1 VTTILN
7 LKLFETQR
15 HEDTKKYFVP
25 WCLCGELKTLKMK
38 IQFDSQQ
45 PYQLDAINAVVDV
58 FDGQPLAQGQFNLAL
73 GFNGNMTEMGF
84 GNQLELSPEEILANL
99 QTIQERNE
107 IELVEPGEDHPL
119 QYGMNFSVE
128 METGTGKTYI
138 YLRTIHELNAR
149 YGFTKFIIV
158 VPGVPIRE
166 GVLNTLKI
174 TKEHWQNLYGNQP
187 IDSWVYNSKRVSN
200 LRQFANSNQVQILV
214 INIDAFNKKDISII
228 HKELDGLSGHR
239 PIEFIQATNPIV
251 IIDEP
256 QNMES
261 DKSKEAIASL
271 NPLCTL
277 RYSAT
282 HKNLYN
288 LVYRLDPV
296 KAYDMKLVKQITV
309 TSALEEN
316 SFNQPY
322 IYLESIKATKT
333 KITAKLTIDVQKQNS
348 PSRTSLSVSKN
359 GVDLYELSGGR
370 ELYKGYIVNDINA
383 GFGYISFTNGVSLNI
398 GETIGNYGDDLMK
411 AQIRETIKEHLDKE
425 LAVKKQLPDRPLKVI
440 SLFFIDRVANYAAAD
455 GKLRQWFIEIY
466 QEFSQLPRY
475 QSLNLPPV
483 DDIHNGYFAQD
494 KQGNAKDTNGAT
506 EADDTAYQLI
516 MKDKE
521 RLLSPTEPLRFIF
534 SHSALREGWDNPN
547 VFQICMLREVQSK
560 VERRQTI
567 GRGLRLPVD
576 ATGLRVF
583 DPTINR
589 LTVIANESYADFAR
603 ALQTEIE
610 EDCGVKFEGRI
621 KNNRDRKKANLIP
634 KWREN
639 TDFLELWER
648 IKHKTRYSV
657 DYDTPKL
664 IDDAAEAI
672 KKMPAI
678 TSSQIRLE
686 KVDLSYTNK
695 GLTYQ
700 LLSVTS
706 STTQFLVS
714 PIPDLIS
721 YLQRETEL
729 TRETL
734 SNILSKSGR
743 LSDIFVNPQQFLDL
757 ATRAIRFTMQ
767 QLMVSG
773 IKYEQIAGEK
783 YEMRLFED
791 HEIESFLDNMLS
803 VNNLIYDAIESKSET
818 EKQFAKILDGRED
831 IKLFIKLP
839 PWFKVQTPIGTYNPD
854 WAIVK
859 QISEDKQKLYLIRE
873 TKATKD
879 QIRLRVGAGAKIYCG
894 QQHFDGLNLN
904 FAVVTNTAEV

>member
-1 VTTILN
+1 
-7 LKLFETQR
+7 
-15 HEDTKKYFVP
+15 
-25 WCLCGELKTLKMK
+25 MK

-45 PYQLDAINAVVDV
+45 QYQLDAVNAVVDV
-58 FDGQPLAQGQFNLAL
+58 FDGQPLAGGQFETSL
-73 GFNGNMTEMGF
+73 GIGFGGVMTEMGF
-84 GNQLELSPEEILANL
+84 GNQLELSSVEILTNV
-99 QTIQERNE
+99 QTVQERHE
-107 IELVEPGEDHPL
+107 IELVEPGADTPL
-119 QYGMNFSVE
+119 QYGMHFSVE
-128 METGTGKTYI
+128 METGTGKTYV

-158 VPGVPIRE
+158 VPSVPIRE
-166 GVLNTLKI
+166 GVLKNLEI
-174 TKEHWQNLYGNQP
+174 TKEHFQNLYGNQP
-187 IDSWVYNSKRVSN
+187 SDYWVYNSKRVSN
-200 LRQFANSNQVQILV
+200 LRQFANSNQLQILV
-214 INIDAFNKKDISII
+214 INIDAFNKKDISVI

-251 IIDEP
+251 ILDEP

-261 DKSKEAIASL
+261 DKAKEAIASL

-288 LVYRLDPV
+288 LLYRLDPV
-296 KAYDMKLVKQITV
+296 KAYDMRLVKQITV

-322 IYLESIKATKT
+322 VYLESIKATKT
-333 KITAKLTIDVQKQNS
+333 KITAKLTIDIQQQNS
-348 PSRTSLSVSKN
+348 PTRKSVSISKN
-359 GVDLYELSGGR
+359 GVDLYDLSGGR
-370 ELYKGYIVNDINA
+370 ELYRGYIVDCIDA

-425 LAVKKQLPDRPLKVI
+425 LAVKRQLPDRPLKVL
-440 SLFFIDRVANYAAAD
+440 SLFFIDRVVNYAATD

-466 QEFSQLPRY
+466 QELSQLPRY
-475 QSLNLPPV
+475 QNLALPAV
-483 DDIHNGYFAQD
+483 EDIHNGYFAQD
-494 KQGNAKDTNGAT
+494 RQGNAKDTSGT
-506 EADDTAYQLI
+506 TTADDAAYELI

-576 ATGLRVF
+576 ATGVRVF

-621 KNNRDRKKANLIP
+621 KNNRDRQTANLIP

-657 DYDTPKL
+657 EYDTQRL
-664 IDDAAEAI
+664 IDDAARQI
-672 KKMPAI
+672 NQMTAI
-678 TSSQIRLE
+678 TAPQIRLE
-686 KVDLSYTNK
+686 KVALSYANIGVTP
-695 GLTYQ
+695 Q

-706 STTQFLVS
+706 SRTESTIS
-714 PIPDLIS
+714 IIPDLIS

-734 SNILSKSGR
+734 ASILIKSDR
-743 LSDIFVNPQQFLDL
+743 LSDIFINPQQFLDL

-767 QLMVSG
+767 QLMVNG
-773 IKYEQIAGEK
+773 IKYERIAGEE

-791 HEIESFLDNMLS
+791 REISGFIDNMLS
-803 VNNLIYDAIESKSET
+803 VNHSIYDAIEYQSDT
-818 EKQFAKILDGRED
+818 ERQFAEILDGRED

-839 PWFKVQTPIGTYNPD
+839 PWFKVPTPLGTYNPD

-859 QISEDKQKLYLIRE
+859 QVSRDEQKLYLIRE
-873 TKATKD
+873 TKGTRD
-879 QIRLRVGAGAKIYCG
+879 QLRLRVGEGAKIYCG
-894 QQHFDGLNLN
+894 QQHFDVLDVD
-904 FAVVTNTAEV
+904 FDVITSASEV

>member
-1 VTTILN
+1 
-7 LKLFETQR
+7 
-15 HEDTKKYFVP
+15 
-25 WCLCGELKTLKMK
+25 MK
-38 IQFDSQQ
+38 IQFDGQQ
-45 PYQLDAINAVVDV
+45 QYQLDAVSAVVDV
-58 FDGQPLAQGQFNLAL
+58 FDGQPLAGGQFEISL
-73 GFNGNMTEMGF
+73 GIGFGGAMTEMGF
-84 GNQLELSPEEILANL
+84 GNQPELSSEEILANIH
-99 QTIQERNE
+99 TIQERHE
-107 IELVEPGEDHPL
+107 IEPVEPGEDNLL
-119 QYGMNFSVE
+119 QHGMNFSIE
-128 METGTGKTYI
+128 METGTGKTYV

-149 YGFTKFIIV
+149 YGFAKFIIV
-158 VPGVPIRE
+158 VPSVPIRE
-166 GVLNTLKI
+166 GALKNLEI
-174 TKEHWQNLYGNQP
+174 TKEHFQNLYGNQP
-187 IDSWVYNSKRVSN
+187 FDYWVYSSKRVSS
-200 LRQFANSNQVQILV
+200 LHQFANSNQLQILV
-214 INIDAFNKKDISII
+214 INIDAFNKKDISVI

-251 IIDEP
+251 ILDEP

-261 DKSKEAIASL
+261 DKAKEAIASL

-288 LVYRLDPV
+288 LLYRLDPV

-322 IYLESIKATKT
+322 VHLESIKATKT
-333 KITAKLTIDVQKQNS
+333 KITAKLTIDVQRQNS
-348 PSRTSLSVSKN
+348 PTRTSVAISKN

-370 ELYKGYIVNDINA
+370 ELYKGYVVDCIDA
-383 GFGYISFTNGVSLNI
+383 GFGYISFTNGVNLNT
-398 GETIGNYGDDLMK
+398 GETIGNYGNDLMK

-425 LAVKKQLPDRPLKVI
+425 LAVKRQLPDRPIKVL
-440 SLFFIDRVANYAAAD
+440 SLFFIDRVANYAATD
-455 GKLRQWFIEIY
+455 GKLRQWFVAIY
-466 QEFSQLPRY
+466 QELSQLPRY
-475 QSLNLPPV
+475 RNLSLPAV
-483 DDIHNGYFAQD
+483 EEIHNGYFAQD
-494 KQGNAKDTNGAT
+494 RQGNAKDTSGAT
-506 EADDTAYQLI
+506 VADDSAYELI

-576 ATGLRVF
+576 ATGIRVF

-589 LTVIANESYADFAR
+589 LTVVANESYADFAR

-621 KNNRDRKKANLIP
+621 KNNRDRLKANLIS

-639 TDFLELWER
+639 TDFLELWQC

-657 DYDTPKL
+657 EYNTQRL
-664 IDDAAEAI
+664 IDDAARQI
-672 KKMPAI
+672 NQMPAI
-678 TSSQIRLE
+678 TAPQIRLE
-686 KVDLSYTNK
+686 KVALSYANT
-695 GLTYQ
+695 GVTSQ

-706 STTQFLVS
+706 SRTES
-714 PIPDLIS
+714 KMANIPDLIS

-734 SNILSKSGR
+734 SSVLLNSSR

-767 QLMVSG
+767 QLMVNG
-773 IKYEQIAGEK
+773 IKYERIAGEE

-791 HEIESFLDNMLS
+791 REIAGFIDNMLS
-803 VNNLIYDAIESKSET
+803 VNHSIYDAIEYQAET
-818 EKQFAKILDGRED
+818 ERQFAEILDGRED

-839 PWFKVQTPIGTYNPD
+839 PWFKVQTPLGTYNPD

-859 QISEDKQKLYLIRE
+859 QVSEDEQKLYLIRE
-873 TKATKD
+873 TKGTKD
-879 QIRLRVGAGAKIYCG
+879 QLRLRVGEGAKMHCG
-894 QQHFDGLNLN
+894 QQHFDVLNVD
-904 FAVVTNTAEV
+904 FDVVTSASEI

>member
-1 VTTILN
+1 
-7 LKLFETQR
+7 
-15 HEDTKKYFVP
+15 
-25 WCLCGELKTLKMK
+25 MK

-45 PYQLDAINAVVDV
+45 QYQLDAVNAVVDV
-58 FDGQPLAQGQFNLAL
+58 FDGQPLAGGQFEISL
-73 GFNGNMTEMGF
+73 GIGFGGAMTERGF
-84 GNQLELSPEEILANL
+84 GNQLELSPEEMLANI

-107 IELVEPGEDHPL
+107 IEIGEPAEDTPL
-119 QYGMNFSVE
+119 QHGMNFSID
-128 METGTGKTYI
+128 METGTGKTYV
-138 YLRTIHELNAR
+138 YLRTIHELNAH

-158 VPGVPIRE
+158 VPSVPIRE
-166 GVLNTLKI
+166 GVLKNLEI
-174 TKEHWQNLYGNQP
+174 TKEHFQSLYGNQP
-187 IDSWVYNSKRVSN
+187 FDYWVYSSKRVSN
-200 LRQFANSNQVQILV
+200 LRQFANSNQLQILV
-214 INIDAFNKKDISII
+214 INIDAFNKKDISVI

-251 IIDEP
+251 ILDEP

-261 DKSKEAIASL
+261 DKAKEAISSL

-288 LVYRLDPV
+288 LLYRLDPV

-322 IYLESIKATKT
+322 VHLESIKATKT
-333 KITAKLTIDVQKQNS
+333 KITAKLTLNVQKQNS
-348 PSRTSLSVSKN
+348 PTRTSVSISKN
-359 GVDLYELSGGR
+359 GVDLYDLSGGR
-370 ELYKGYIVNDINA
+370 ELYRGYVVDCIDA

-425 LAVKKQLPDRPLKVI
+425 LAVKRQLPDRPLKVL
-440 SLFFIDRVANYAAAD
+440 SLFFIDRVANYAATD
-455 GKLRQWFIEIY
+455 GKLRQWFIELY
-466 QEFSQLPRY
+466 QEISQLPRY
-475 QSLNLPPV
+475 QSLNLPAV
-483 DDIHNGYFAQD
+483 DNIHNGYFAQD
-494 KQGNAKDTNGAT
+494 KQGNAKDTSGAT
-506 EADDTAYQLI
+506 AADDSAYELI

-576 ATGLRVF
+576 ASGIRVF

-589 LTVIANESYADFAR
+589 LTVVANESYADFAR

-621 KNNRDRKKANLIP
+621 KNNRDRQKANLIP
-634 KWREN
+634 KWKEN

-648 IKHKTRYSV
+648 IKYKTRYSV
-657 DYDTPKL
+657 EYDTQRL
-664 IDDAAEAI
+664 IDDAARQI
-672 KKMPAI
+672 NQMPAI
-678 TSSQIRLE
+678 TAPQIRLE
-686 KVDLSYTNK
+686 KVALSYAKT
-695 GLTYQ
+695 GVTSQ
-700 LLSVTS
+700 LLSTTS
-706 STTQFLVS
+706 SRTESTIS
-714 PIPDLIS
+714 NIPDLIS

-734 SNILSKSGR
+734 SSILLKSNR

-767 QLMVSG
+767 QLMVNG
-773 IKYEQIAGEK
+773 IKYERMAGEE

-791 HEIESFLDNMLS
+791 REIAGFIDNMLS
-803 VNNLIYDAIESKSET
+803 VDRSIYDAIEYQSET
-818 EKQFAKILDGRED
+818 ERQFAEILDGRED

-839 PWFKVQTPIGTYNPD
+839 PWFKVQTPLGTYNPD

-859 QISEDKQKLYLIRE
+859 QVYEDEQKLYLIRE
-873 TKATKD
+873 TKGTRD
-879 QIRLRVGAGAKIYCG
+879 QLRLRVGEGAKIYCG
-894 QQHFDGLNLN
+894 KQHFDVLNVN
-904 FAVVTNTAEV
+904 FNVVTDASEV

>member
-1 VTTILN
+1 
-7 LKLFETQR
+7 
-15 HEDTKKYFVP
+15 
-25 WCLCGELKTLKMK
+25 MK

-45 PYQLDAINAVVDV
+45 QYQLDAVNAVVDV
-58 FDGQPLAQGQFNLAL
+58 FDGQPLAGGQFETSL
-73 GFNGNMTEMGF
+73 GIGFSGAMTEMGF
-84 GNQLELSPEEILANL
+84 GNQLELSLGEILANV
-99 QTIQERNE
+99 QTVQKRHGIA
-107 IELVEPGEDHPL
+107 LVQPGVDIPL
-119 QYGMNFSVE
+119 QQGMNFSIE
-128 METGTGKTYI
+128 METGTGKTYV

-158 VPGVPIRE
+158 VPSVPIRE
-166 GVLNTLKI
+166 GVLKNLEI
-174 TKEHWQNLYGNQP
+174 TKEHFQNLYGNQP
-187 IDSWVYNSKRVSN
+187 FDYWVYNSKRVSN
-200 LRQFANSNQVQILV
+200 LRQFANSNQLQILV
-214 INIDAFNKKDISII
+214 INIDAFNKKDISVI

-251 IIDEP
+251 ILDEP

-261 DKSKEAIASL
+261 DKAKEAIASL

-288 LVYRLDPV
+288 LLYRLDPV

-322 IYLESIKATKT
+322 VYLESIKATKT
-333 KITAKLTIDVQKQNS
+333 KITAKLAIDIQKQNS
-348 PSRTSLSVSKN
+348 PTRKTVSISKN

-370 ELYKGYIVNDINA
+370 ELYRRYVVDCIDA

-425 LAVKKQLPDRPLKVI
+425 LAVKRQLPDRPLKVL
-440 SLFFIDRVANYAAAD
+440 SLFFIDRVANYAATD

-466 QEFSQLPRY
+466 QELSQLPRY
-475 QSLNLPPV
+475 QNLALPAV
-483 DDIHNGYFAQD
+483 EEIHNGYFAED
-494 KQGNAKDTNGAT
+494 RQGNAKDTSGST
-506 EADDTAYQLI
+506 VADDTAYELI

-576 ATGLRVF
+576 TTGIRVF

-621 KNNRDRKKANLIP
+621 KNNRDRQTANLIP

-639 TDFLELWER
+639 TDFLKLWER

-657 DYDTPKL
+657 EYDTQTL
-664 IDDAAEAI
+664 IGDAARQI
-672 KKMPAI
+672 NQMPAI
-678 TSSQIRLE
+678 TAPQIRLE
-686 KVDLSYTNK
+686 KVALGYEKTGITS
-695 GLTYQ
+695 Q

-706 STTQFLVS
+706 SRTESTIS
-714 PIPDLIS
+714 TIPDLIS

-734 SNILSKSGR
+734 SSILLKSDR
-743 LSDIFVNPQQFLDL
+743 LSDIFINPQQFLDL

-767 QLMVSG
+767 QLMVNG
-773 IKYEQIAGEK
+773 IKYERIAGEE

-791 HEIESFLDNMLS
+791 KEISGFIDNMLS
-803 VNNLIYDAIESKSET
+803 VNHSIYDAIECQSDIER
-818 EKQFAKILDGRED
+818 QFAEILDGRED

-839 PWFKVQTPIGTYNPD
+839 PWFKVQTPLGTYNPD

-859 QISEDKQKLYLIRE
+859 QVSEDEQKLYLIRE
-873 TKATKD
+873 TKGTKE
-879 QIRLRVGAGAKIYCG
+879 QLELRVGEGAKIYCG
-894 QQHFDGLNLN
+894 QQHFDVLDVD
-904 FAVVTNTAEV
+904 FDVVTNASEI

>member
-1 VTTILN
+1 
-7 LKLFETQR
+7 
-15 HEDTKKYFVP
+15 
-25 WCLCGELKTLKMK
+25 MK
-38 IQFDSQQ
+38 IQFDGQQ
-45 PYQLDAINAVVDV
+45 QYQLDAVNAVVDV
-58 FDGQPLAQGQFNLAL
+58 FDGQPLAGGQFETSL
-73 GFNGNMTEMGF
+73 GIGFSGSMTEMGF
-84 GNQLELSPEEILANL
+84 GNQLELSPEEVLANI
-99 QTIQERNE
+99 QIMQERH
-107 IELVEPGEDHPL
+107 ELEPVEFGEDNPL
-119 QYGMNFSVE
+119 QYGMNFSIE
-128 METGTGKTYI
+128 METGTGKTYV
-138 YLRTIHELNAR
+138 YLRTIRELNAR

-158 VPGVPIRE
+158 VPSVPIRE
-166 GVLNTLKI
+166 GALKNLEI
-174 TKEHWQNLYGNQP
+174 TKEHFQNLYGNQP
-187 IDSWVYNSKRVSN
+187 FDYWVYNSKRVSN
-200 LRQFANSNQVQILV
+200 LRQFANSNQLQILV
-214 INIDAFNKKDISII
+214 INIDAFNKKDISVI

-251 IIDEP
+251 ILDEP

-261 DKSKEAIASL
+261 EKAKEAIASL

-288 LVYRLDPV
+288 LLYRLDPV

-322 IYLESIKATKT
+322 IHLESIKATKT
-333 KITAKLTIDVQKQNS
+333 KITAKLTIDIQRQNS
-348 PSRTSLSVSKN
+348 PTRTSVSISKN
-359 GVDLYELSGGR
+359 RVDLYELSSGR
-370 ELYKGYIVNDINA
+370 ELYRGYVVDCIHA

-425 LAVKKQLPDRPLKVI
+425 LAVKRQLPDRPLKVL
-440 SLFFIDRVANYAAAD
+440 SLFFIDRVANYTATD
-455 GKLRQWFIEIY
+455 GKLRQWFVELY
-466 QEFSQLPRY
+466 QELSQLPRY
-475 QSLNLPPV
+475 VILNLPAV

-494 KQGNAKDTNGAT
+494 KQGNAKDTSGAT
-506 EADDTAYQLI
+506 AADDTAYELI

-576 ATGLRVF
+576 ATGIRVF

-589 LTVIANESYADFAR
+589 LTVVANESYADFAR

-621 KNNRDRKKANLIP
+621 KNNRDRRKANLIP

-657 DYDTPKL
+657 EYDTQRL
-664 IDDAAEAI
+664 IDDAANQI
-672 KKMPAI
+672 NQMPAV
-678 TSSQIRLE
+678 TAPQIRLE
-686 KVDLSYTNK
+686 RVALSYANT
-695 GLTYQ
+695 GVTSQ

-706 STTQFLVS
+706 SRTEFTTS
-714 PIPDLIS
+714 NIPDLIS

-734 SNILSKSGR
+734 SSVLIKSNR

-757 ATRAIRFTMQ
+757 ATRSIRFIMQ

-773 IKYEQIAGEK
+773 IKYERIAGEE

-791 HEIESFLDNMLS
+791 REIAGFIDNMVS
-803 VNNLIYDAIESKSET
+803 VDRSIYDAIEHQVET
-818 EKQFAKILDGRED
+818 EKQFAEVLDGRED
-831 IKLFIKLP
+831 ISLFIKLP
-839 PWFKVQTPIGTYNPD
+839 PWFKVQTPLGTYNPD

-859 QISEDKQKLYLIRE
+859 QVSEDEQKLYLIRE
-873 TKATKD
+873 TKGTKD
-879 QIRLRVGAGAKIYCG
+879 PLKLREGESAKIYCG
-894 QQHFDGLNLN
+894 RQHFDALNVDFN
-904 FAVVTNTAEV
+904 VVISASEI

>member
-1 VTTILN
+1 
-7 LKLFETQR
+7 
-15 HEDTKKYFVP
+15 
-25 WCLCGELKTLKMK
+25 MK

-45 PYQLDAINAVVDV
+45 QYQLDAVKAVIDV
-58 FDGQPLAQGQFNLAL
+58 FDGQPLAGGQFEISLVL
-73 GFNGNMTEMGF
+73 GFGGAMTEMGF
-84 GNQLELSPEEILANL
+84 GNQLELSSAEILAN
-99 QTIQERNE
+99 IQAIQKCNE
-107 IELVEPGEDHPL
+107 IELVEPREDTPL
-119 QYGMNFSVE
+119 QHGMNFSID
-128 METGTGKTYI
+128 METGTGKTYV

-158 VPGVPIRE
+158 VPSVPIRE
-166 GVLNTLKI
+166 GVLKNLEI
-174 TKEHWQNLYGNQP
+174 TKEHFQNIYGNQP
-187 IDSWVYNSKRVSN
+187 FDYWVYNSKRVSN
-200 LRQFANSNQVQILV
+200 LRQFANSNQLQILV
-214 INIDAFNKKDISII
+214 INIDAFNKKDISVI

-251 IIDEP
+251 ILDEP

-261 DKSKEAIASL
+261 DKAKEAIASL

-288 LVYRLDPV
+288 LLYRLDPV

-322 IYLESIKATKT
+322 ILLESIKATKT

-359 GVDLYELSGGR
+359 GVDLYELSGSR
-370 ELYKGYIVNDINA
+370 ELYRGYVVNCIDA
-383 GFGYISFTNGVSLNI
+383 GFGYISFANGVSLNI
-398 GETIGNYGDDLMK
+398 GEAIGNYGDDLMK

-425 LAVKKQLPDRPLKVI
+425 LAVKRKLPDRPMKVL
-440 SLFFIDRVANYAAAD
+440 SLFFIDRVANYAATD
-455 GKLRQWFIEIY
+455 GKIRQWFIEIY
-466 QEFSQLPRY
+466 QELSQLLRY
-475 QSLNLPPV
+475 QNLNLPAV
-483 DDIHNGYFAQD
+483 EDIHNGYFAQD

-506 EADDTAYQLI
+506 VADDSAYQLI

-534 SHSALREGWDNPN
+534 SHSALKEGWDNPN

-576 ATGLRVF
+576 ATGIRVF

-589 LTVIANESYADFAR
+589 LTVVANESYADFAR

-621 KNNRDRKKANLIP
+621 KNNRDRQKANLIP

-657 DYDTPKL
+657 EYDTQKL
-664 IDDAAEAI
+664 IDKAAAEI
-672 KKMPAI
+672 HKMSAI
-678 TSSQIRLE
+678 TAPQIRLE
-686 KVDLSYTNK
+686 KVALSYANT
-695 GLTYQ
+695 GVTSQ

-706 STTQFLVS
+706 SKTES
-714 PIPDLIS
+714 IISHIPDLIS

-729 TRETL
+729 TRDTL
-734 SNILSKSGR
+734 SSILLKSHR

-767 QLMVSG
+767 EFMVNG
-773 IKYEQIAGEK
+773 IKYERIAGEE

-791 HEIESFLDNMLS
+791 WEIAGFIDNMLS
-803 VNNLIYDAIESKSET
+803 VDHSIYDAIEYQSET
-818 EKQFAKILDGRED
+818 ERQFAEILDGRED

-839 PWFKVQTPIGTYNPD
+839 PWFKVQTPLGTYNPD

-859 QISEDKQKLYLIRE
+859 QVSEDEQKLYLIRE
-873 TKATKD
+873 TKGTKD
-879 QIRLRVGAGAKIYCG
+879 QLRLRVGEGAKIYCG
-894 QQHFDGLNLN
+894 KKHFDILNVD
-904 FAVVTNTAEV
+904 FDVVTTASEI

>member
-1 VTTILN
+1 
-7 LKLFETQR
+7 
-15 HEDTKKYFVP
+15 
-25 WCLCGELKTLKMK
+25 MK

-45 PYQLDAINAVVDV
+45 QYQLDAINAVVDV
-58 FDGQPLAQGQFNLAL
+58 FDGQPLAQGQFDLAL
-73 GFNGNMTEMGF
+73 GFGGAMTEMGF
-84 GNQLELSPEEILANL
+84 GNQLELSPEEILVNV

-107 IELVEPGEDHPL
+107 IEPVETGEEKPL
-119 QYGMNFSVE
+119 QHSMNFSVE
-128 METGTGKTYI
+128 METGTGKTYV

-174 TKEHWQNLYGNQP
+174 TKEHFQYLYGNQP
-187 IDSWVYNSKRVSN
+187 FDSWVYNSKRVSN
-200 LRQFANSNQVQILV
+200 LRQFANSNQLQILV

-251 IIDEP
+251 ILDEP

-271 NPLCTL
+271 NPLCAL

-288 LVYRLDPV
+288 LVYKLDPV

-322 IYLESIKATKT
+322 VHLESIKATKT

-348 PSRTSLSVSKN
+348 ITRTSVSVSKN

-370 ELYKGYIVNDINA
+370 ELYKGYIVDCIDA

-425 LAVKKQLPDRPLKVI
+425 LAVKRQIPDRPLKVI
-440 SLFFIDRVANYAAAD
+440 SLFFIDRVANYAPAD

-475 QSLNLPPV
+475 QTLNLPFV
-483 DDIHNGYFAQD
+483 DVVHKGYFAED
-494 KQGNAKDTNGAT
+494 KKVAKDTNGAT
-506 EADDTAYQLI
+506 AADDEAYKLI
-516 MKDKE
+516 MQEKE

-576 ATGLRVF
+576 ATGIRVF

-621 KNNRDRKKANLIP
+621 KNNRDRQTAKLIP

-639 TDFLELWER
+639 TYFLELWER

-664 IDDAAEAI
+664 IDDAAEEI
-672 KKMPAI
+672 KKMPPI
-678 TSSQIRLE
+678 TAPQIRLE
-686 KVDLSYTNK
+686 KVALSYTNT
-695 GLTYQ
+695 GLTSQ

-706 STTQFLVS
+706 SKTEFRVS
-714 PIPDLIS
+714 TIPDLIS

-729 TRETL
+729 TRGTL
-734 SNILSKSGR
+734 FSILSKSGR

-757 ATRAIRFTMQ
+757 ATRTIRITMQ

-773 IKYEQIAGEK
+773 IKYEKIAGEE

-791 HEIESFLDNMLS
+791 HELAGFIDNMLS
-803 VNNLIYDAIESKSET
+803 VNRSIYDAIEYQSET
-818 EKQFAKILDGRED
+818 EKQFAEILDGRED

-839 PWFKVQTPIGTYNPD
+839 PWFKVQTPVGTYNPD

-859 QISEDKQKLYLIRE
+859 QVSEDEQKLYLIRE

-879 QIRLRVGAGAKIYCG
+879 QLKLRRGEGAKIHCG
-894 QQHFDGLNLN
+894 QQHFDVLNLD
-904 FAVVTNTAEV
+904 FDVVTNASEV

>member
-1 VTTILN
+1 
-7 LKLFETQR
+7 
-15 HEDTKKYFVP
+15 
-25 WCLCGELKTLKMK
+25 MK
-38 IQFDSQQ
+38 IQFDGQQ
-45 PYQLDAINAVVDV
+45 QYQLDAVNAVVDV
-58 FDGQPLAQGQFNLAL
+58 FDGQPLAGGQFETSL
-73 GFNGNMTEMGF
+73 GIGFSGSMTEMGF
-84 GNQLELSPEEILANL
+84 GNQLELSPEEVLANI
-99 QTIQERNE
+99 QIMQERH
-107 IELVEPGEDHPL
+107 ELEPVEFGEDNPL
-119 QYGMNFSVE
+119 QYGMNFSIE
-128 METGTGKTYI
+128 METGTGKTYV
-138 YLRTIHELNAR
+138 YLRTIRELNAR

-158 VPGVPIRE
+158 VPSVPIRE
-166 GVLNTLKI
+166 GALKNLEI
-174 TKEHWQNLYGNQP
+174 TKEHFQNLYGNQP
-187 IDSWVYNSKRVSN
+187 FDYWVYNSKRVSN
-200 LRQFANSNQVQILV
+200 LRQFANSNQLQILV
-214 INIDAFNKKDISII
+214 INIDAFNKKDISVI

-251 IIDEP
+251 ILDEP

-261 DKSKEAIASL
+261 EKAKEAIASL

-288 LVYRLDPV
+288 LLYRLDPV

-322 IYLESIKATKT
+322 IHLESIKATKT
-333 KITAKLTIDVQKQNS
+333 KITAKLTIDIQRQNS
-348 PSRTSLSVSKN
+348 PTRTSVSISKN
-359 GVDLYELSGGR
+359 RVDLYELSSGR
-370 ELYKGYIVNDINA
+370 ELYRGYVVDCIHA

-425 LAVKKQLPDRPLKVI
+425 LAVKRQLPDRPLKVL
-440 SLFFIDRVANYAAAD
+440 SLFFIDRVANYTATD
-455 GKLRQWFIEIY
+455 GKLRQWFVELY
-466 QEFSQLPRY
+466 QELSQLPRY
-475 QSLNLPPV
+475 VILNLPAV

-494 KQGNAKDTNGAT
+494 KQGNAKDTSGAT
-506 EADDTAYQLI
+506 VADDTAYELI

-576 ATGLRVF
+576 ATGIRVF

-589 LTVIANESYADFAR
+589 LTVVANESYADFAR

-621 KNNRDRKKANLIP
+621 KNNRDRRKANLIP

-657 DYDTPKL
+657 EYDTQRL
-664 IDDAAEAI
+664 IDDAANQI
-672 KKMPAI
+672 NQMPAV
-678 TSSQIRLE
+678 TAPQIRLE
-686 KVDLSYTNK
+686 RVALSYANT
-695 GLTYQ
+695 GVTSQ

-706 STTQFLVS
+706 SRTEFTTS
-714 PIPDLIS
+714 NIPDLIS

-734 SNILSKSGR
+734 SSVLIKSNR

-757 ATRAIRFTMQ
+757 ATRSIRFIMQ

-773 IKYEQIAGEK
+773 IKYERIAGEE

-791 HEIESFLDNMLS
+791 REIAGFIDNMVS
-803 VNNLIYDAIESKSET
+803 VDRSIYDAIEHQVET
-818 EKQFAKILDGRED
+818 EKQFAEVLDGRED
-831 IKLFIKLP
+831 ISLFIKLP
-839 PWFKVQTPIGTYNPD
+839 PWFKVQTPLGTYNPD

-859 QISEDKQKLYLIRE
+859 QVSEDEQKLYLIRE
-873 TKATKD
+873 TKGTKD
-879 QIRLRVGAGAKIYCG
+879 PLKLREGESAKIYCG
-894 QQHFDGLNLN
+894 RQHFDALNVDFN
-904 FAVVTNTAEV
+904 VVISASEI

>member
-1 VTTILN
+1 
-7 LKLFETQR
+7 
-15 HEDTKKYFVP
+15 
-25 WCLCGELKTLKMK
+25 MK

-45 PYQLDAINAVVDV
+45 QYQLDAVNAVVDV
-58 FDGQPLAQGQFNLAL
+58 FDGQPLAGGQFETSL
-73 GFNGNMTEMGF
+73 GIGFGGAMTEMGF
-84 GNQLELSPEEILANL
+84 GNQLELSSEEILAN
-99 QTIQERNE
+99 IQIVQEGHE
-107 IELVEPGEDHPL
+107 IERVEPGEDTPL
-119 QYGMNFSVE
+119 QHGMNFSIE
-128 METGTGKTYI
+128 METGTGKTYV

-158 VPGVPIRE
+158 VPSVPIRE
-166 GVLNTLKI
+166 GALKNLEI
-174 TKEHWQNLYGNQP
+174 TKEHFQNLYGNQP
-187 IDSWVYNSKRVSN
+187 FDYWIYNSKRVSN
-200 LRQFANSNQVQILV
+200 LRQFANSNQLQVLV
-214 INIDAFNKKDISII
+214 INIDAFNKKDISVI

-251 IIDEP
+251 ILDEP

-261 DKSKEAIASL
+261 DKAKEAIASL

-288 LVYRLDPV
+288 LLYRLDPI
-296 KAYDMKLVKQITV
+296 KAYDMRLVKQITV

-322 IYLESIKATKT
+322 VHLESIKATKT

-348 PSRTSLSVSKN
+348 PTRTSVSISKN
-359 GVDLYELSGGR
+359 GIDLYELSGSR
-370 ELYKGYIVNDINA
+370 ELYKGYVVDCIDA
-383 GFGYISFTNGVSLNI
+383 GFGYISFVNGVSLNI

-425 LAVKKQLPDRPLKVI
+425 LAVKRQLPDRPLKVL
-440 SLFFIDRVANYAAAD
+440 SLFFIDRVANYADTD

-466 QEFSQLPRY
+466 QELSQLPRY
-475 QSLNLPPV
+475 QSLNLPAV

-494 KQGNAKDTNGAT
+494 RQGNAKDTSGAT
-506 EADDTAYQLI
+506 AADDSAYELI

-576 ATGLRVF
+576 TTGIRVF

-589 LTVIANESYADFAR
+589 LTVVANESYADFAR

-621 KNNRDRKKANLIP
+621 KNNRDRQKANLIP

-639 TDFLELWER
+639 TNFLELWER

-657 DYDTPKL
+657 EYDTQRL
-664 IDDAAEAI
+664 IDDAARQI
-672 KKMPAI
+672 NQMPAI
-678 TSSQIRLE
+678 TAPQIRLE
-686 KVDLSYTNK
+686 KVA
-695 GLTYQ
+695 LTYANTGVTSQ

-706 STTQFLVS
+706 SRTESTIAN
-714 PIPDLIS
+714 IPDLIS

-734 SNILSKSGR
+734 SSILLKSDR
-743 LSDIFVNPQQFLDL
+743 LSDMFVNPQQFLDL

-767 QLMVSG
+767 QLMVNG
-773 IKYEQIAGEK
+773 IKYERIAGEE
-783 YEMRLFED
+783 YEMHLFED
-791 HEIESFLDNMLS
+791 REIAGFIDNMLLVDHS
-803 VNNLIYDAIESKSET
+803 IYDAIEYQSET
-818 EKQFAKILDGRED
+818 EKQFAEILDGRED

-839 PWFKVQTPIGTYNPD
+839 PWFKVQTPLGTYNPD

-859 QISEDKQKLYLIRE
+859 QSEDEQKLYLVRE
-873 TKATKD
+873 TKGTRD
-879 QIRLRVGAGAKIYCG
+879 QLRLRMGEGAKIHCG
-894 QQHFDGLNLN
+894 QQHFDVLNVN
-904 FAVVTNTAEV
+904 FDVVTNASEI

>member
-1 VTTILN
+1 
-7 LKLFETQR
+7 
-15 HEDTKKYFVP
+15 
-25 WCLCGELKTLKMK
+25 MK

-45 PYQLDAINAVVDV
+45 QYQLDAVNTVVDV
-58 FDGQPLAQGQFNLAL
+58 FDGQPLAGGQFETSL
-73 GFNGNMTEMGF
+73 GIGFGGAMTEMGF
-84 GNQLELSPEEILANL
+84 GNQLELSPEEILTNI
-99 QTIQERNE
+99 QTVQERHE
-107 IELVEPGEDHPL
+107 IELVEPGAETPL
-119 QYGMNFSVE
+119 QHGMNFSIE
-128 METGTGKTYI
+128 METGTGKTYV

-158 VPGVPIRE
+158 VPSVPIRE
-166 GVLNTLKI
+166 GVLKNLEI
-174 TKEHWQNLYGNQP
+174 TKEHFQNLYGNQP
-187 IDSWVYNSKRVSN
+187 FDYWVYNSKRVSN
-200 LRQFANSNQVQILV
+200 LRQFANSNQLQILV
-214 INIDAFNKKDISII
+214 INIDAFNKKDISVI

-251 IIDEP
+251 ILDEP

-261 DKSKEAIASL
+261 DKAKEAIASL

-288 LVYRLDPV
+288 LLYRLDPV
-296 KAYDMKLVKQITV
+296 KAYDMRLVKQITV

-322 IYLESIKATKT
+322 VHLESIKATKT
-333 KITAKLTIDVQKQNS
+333 KITAKLTIDIQRQNS
-348 PSRTSLSVSKN
+348 PTRTSVSISKN

-370 ELYKGYIVNDINA
+370 ELYKGYVVDYIDA
-383 GFGYISFTNGVSLNI
+383 QFGYIAFTNGVSLNI

-425 LAVKKQLPDRPLKVI
+425 LAVKRQLPDRPLKVL
-440 SLFFIDRVANYAAAD
+440 SLFFIDRVANYAATD

-466 QEFSQLPRY
+466 QELSQLPRY
-475 QSLNLPPV
+475 QNLALPAV
-483 DDIHNGYFAQD
+483 EDIHNGYFAQD
-494 KQGNAKDTNGAT
+494 RQGNAKDTSGSTA
-506 EADDTAYQLI
+506 ADDTAYELI

-576 ATGLRVF
+576 ATGIRVF

-621 KNNRDRKKANLIP
+621 KNNRDRQTANLIP

-657 DYDTPKL
+657 EYDTQRL
-664 IDDAAEAI
+664 IDDAAGQI
-672 KKMPAI
+672 NQMPAI
-678 TSSQIRLE
+678 TAPQIRLE
-686 KVDLSYTNK
+686 KVALGYANTGITS
-695 GLTYQ
+695 Q

-706 STTQFLVS
+706 SRTESTIS
-714 PIPDLIS
+714 TIPDLIS

-734 SNILSKSGR
+734 SSILLKSDR
-743 LSDIFVNPQQFLDL
+743 LSDIFINPQQFLDL

-767 QLMVSG
+767 QVMVNG
-773 IKYEQIAGEK
+773 IKYERIAGEE

-791 HEIESFLDNMLS
+791 KEISGFIDNMLS
-803 VNNLIYDAIESKSET
+803 VNHSIYDAIEYQSDT
-818 EKQFAKILDGRED
+818 ERQFAEILDGRED

-839 PWFKVQTPIGTYNPD
+839 PWFKVQTPLGTYNPD

-859 QISEDKQKLYLIRE
+859 QVSEDEQKLYLIRE
-873 TKATKD
+873 TKGTRD
-879 QIRLRVGAGAKIYCG
+879 QLRLRVGEGAKIYCG
-894 QQHFDGLNLN
+894 QQHFDVLDVD
-904 FAVVTNTAEV
+904 FDVVTSASEI

>member
-1 VTTILN
+1 
-7 LKLFETQR
+7 
-15 HEDTKKYFVP
+15 
-25 WCLCGELKTLKMK
+25 MK

-45 PYQLDAINAVVDV
+45 QYQLDAVNAVVDV
-58 FDGQPLAQGQFNLAL
+58 FDGQPLAGGQFETSL
-73 GFNGNMTEMGF
+73 GIGFAGAMTEMGF
-84 GNQLELSPEEILANL
+84 GNQLELSPEEILTNV
-99 QTIQERNE
+99 QTVQERHE
-107 IELVEPGEDHPL
+107 IELVEPGTETPL
-119 QYGMNFSVE
+119 QHGMNFSVA
-128 METGTGKTYI
+128 METGTGKTYVYI
-138 YLRTIHELNAR
+138 RTIHELNAR

-158 VPGVPIRE
+158 VPSVPIRE
-166 GVLNTLKI
+166 GVLKNLEI
-174 TKEHWQNLYGNQP
+174 TKEHFQNLYGNQP
-187 IDSWVYNSKRVSN
+187 FDYWVYNSKRVSN
-200 LRQFANSNQVQILV
+200 LRQFANSNQFQILV
-214 INIDAFNKKDISII
+214 INIDAFNKKDISVI

-251 IIDEP
+251 ILDEP

-261 DKSKEAIASL
+261 DKAKEAIASL

-288 LVYRLDPV
+288 LLYRLDPV
-296 KAYDMKLVKQITV
+296 KAYDMSLVKQITV

-316 SFNQPY
+316 SFNRPY
-322 IYLESIKATKT
+322 VHLESIKATKT
-333 KITAKLTIDVQKQNS
+333 KITAKLTIDVQRQN
-348 PSRTSLSVSKN
+348 PPTRTSVSISKN
-359 GVDLYELSGGR
+359 GVDLYDLSGGR
-370 ELYKGYIVNDINA
+370 ELYRGYVVDCIDA
-383 GFGYISFTNGVSLNI
+383 GSGYISFTNGVSLNI

-425 LAVKKQLPDRPLKVI
+425 LAVKRQLPDRPLKVL
-440 SLFFIDRVANYAAAD
+440 SLFFIDRVANYAATD

-466 QEFSQLPRY
+466 QELSQLPRY
-475 QSLNLPPV
+475 KNLVLPAV
-483 DDIHNGYFAQD
+483 EDIHNGYFAQD
-494 KQGNAKDTNGAT
+494 RQGNAKDTSGTTAS
-506 EADDTAYQLI
+506 DDTAYELI

-576 ATGLRVF
+576 ATGIRVF

-610 EDCGVKFEGRI
+610 EDCGVTFEGRI
-621 KNNRDRKKANLIP
+621 KNNRYRQKANLIP
-634 KWREN
+634 KWRQN
-639 TDFLELWER
+639 ADFLELWER

-657 DYDTPKL
+657 EYDTQRL
-664 IDDAAEAI
+664 IDDAARQI
-672 KKMPAI
+672 NQMSAI
-678 TSSQIRLE
+678 TAPQIRLE
-686 KVDLSYTNK
+686 KVALSYANT
-695 GLTYQ
+695 GVTSQ

-706 STTQFLVS
+706 SRTESTIS
-714 PIPDLIS
+714 NIPDLIS

-734 SNILSKSGR
+734 SSILLKSDR

-757 ATRAIRFTMQ
+757 AARAIRLTMQ
-767 QLMVSG
+767 QLMVNG
-773 IKYEQIAGEK
+773 IKYERIAGEE

-791 HEIESFLDNMLS
+791 REIAGFIDNMLS
-803 VNNLIYDAIESKSET
+803 VDHSIYDAIEYQSDIER
-818 EKQFAKILDGRED
+818 QFAETLDGRED

-839 PWFKVQTPIGTYNPD
+839 PWFKVQTPLGTYNPD

-859 QISEDKQKLYLIRE
+859 QVSEDEQKLYLIRE
-873 TKATKD
+873 TKGTRD
-879 QIRLRVGAGAKIYCG
+879 QLRVGEGAKIYCG
-894 QQHFDGLNLN
+894 QQHFDVLNVN
-904 FAVVTNTAEV
+904 FDVVTNASEI

>member
-1 VTTILN
+1 
-7 LKLFETQR
+7 
-15 HEDTKKYFVP
+15 
-25 WCLCGELKTLKMK
+25 MK

-45 PYQLDAINAVVDV
+45 QYQLDAINAVVDV
-58 FDGQPLAQGQFNLAL
+58 FDGQPLAGGHFEISL
-73 GFNGNMTEMGF
+73 GIGFGGAMTEMGF
-84 GNQLELSPEEILANL
+84 GNQLELSSGEMLVNI
-99 QTIQERNE
+99 QTVQECNE
-107 IELVEPGEDHPL
+107 IELVESIEDIPL
-119 QYGMNFSVE
+119 QHGMNFSIE
-128 METGTGKTYI
+128 METGTGKTYV
-138 YLRTIHELNAR
+138 YLRSIHELNAR

-158 VPGVPIRE
+158 VPSVPIRE
-166 GVLNTLKI
+166 GVLKNLEI
-174 TKEHWQNLYGNQP
+174 TKEHFQNLYGNQP
-187 IDSWVYNSKRVSN
+187 SDYWVYNSKRVSN
-200 LRQFANSNQVQILV
+200 LRQFANSNQLQVLV
-214 INIDAFNKKDISII
+214 INIDAFNKKDISVI

-251 IIDEP
+251 ILDEP

-261 DKSKEAIASL
+261 DKAKEAIASL

-288 LVYRLDPV
+288 LLYRLDPV

-322 IYLESIKATKT
+322 VYLESIKATKT
-333 KITAKLTIDVQKQNS
+333 KITARLTIDVQKQNS
-348 PSRTSLSVSKN
+348 PTRTSVSISKN
-359 GVDLYELSGGR
+359 GIDLYELSGGR
-370 ELYKGYIVNDINA
+370 ELYRGYVVDCIDA
-383 GFGYISFTNGVSLNI
+383 GFCYISFTNGVSLNI

-425 LAVKKQLPDRPLKVI
+425 LAVKRQLPDRPLKVL
-440 SLFFIDRVANYAAAD
+440 SLFFIDRVANYAATD

-466 QEFSQLPRY
+466 QELSQLPRY
-475 QSLNLPPV
+475 QTLNLPAV

-494 KQGNAKDTNGAT
+494 RQGNAKDTSGAT
-506 EADDTAYQLI
+506 AADDSAYELI

-576 ATGLRVF
+576 ATGIRVF

-589 LTVIANESYADFAR
+589 LTVVANESYADFAR

-610 EDCGVKFEGRI
+610 EDCGVTFEGRI
-621 KNNRDRKKANLIP
+621 KNNRDRQKANLIP

-639 TDFLELWER
+639 IDFLELWER

-657 DYDTPKL
+657 EYDTQRL
-664 IDDAAEAI
+664 IDDVARQI
-672 KKMPAI
+672 NQMPAI
-678 TSSQIRLE
+678 TAPQIRLE
-686 KVDLSYTNK
+686 KVALSYANT
-695 GLTYQ
+695 GVTSQ

-706 STTQFLVS
+706 SRTESTIS
-714 PIPDLIS
+714 SIPDLIS

-729 TRETL
+729 TRDTL
-734 SNILSKSGR
+734 SSILLKSAR

-767 QLMVSG
+767 QLMVNG
-773 IKYEQIAGEK
+773 IKYERIAGEE

-791 HEIESFLDNMLS
+791 REIAGFIDNMLS
-803 VNNLIYDAIESKSET
+803 VNHSIYDAIEYQSEI
-818 EKQFAKILDGRED
+818 ERQFAEILDGRED

-839 PWFKVQTPIGTYNPD
+839 PWFKVQTPVGTYSPD

-859 QISEDKQKLYLIRE
+859 QVSEDEQKLYLIRE
-873 TKATKD
+873 TKGTRNQLK
-879 QIRLRVGAGAKIYCG
+879 LRVGEGAKIYCG
-894 QQHFDGLNLN
+894 QQHFGLLN
-904 FAVVTNTAEV
+904 VDFDVITNASEI

>member
-1 VTTILN
+1 VLKN
-7 LKLFETQR
+7 LE
-15 HEDTKKYFVP
+15 
-25 WCLCGELKTLKMK
+25 
-38 IQFDSQQ
+38 
-45 PYQLDAINAVVDV
+45 
-58 FDGQPLAQGQFNLAL
+58 
-73 GFNGNMTEMGF
+73 
-84 GNQLELSPEEILANL
+84 
-99 QTIQERNE
+99 
-107 IELVEPGEDHPL
+107 
-119 QYGMNFSVE
+119 
-128 METGTGKTYI
+128 
-138 YLRTIHELNAR
+138 
-149 YGFTKFIIV
+149 
-158 VPGVPIRE
+158 
-166 GVLNTLKI
+166 I
-174 TKEHWQNLYGNQP
+174 TKEHFQNLYGNQP
-187 IDSWVYNSKRVSN
+187 FDYWVYNSKRVSH
-200 LRQFANSNQVQILV
+200 LRQFANSNQLQILV
-214 INIDAFNKKDISII
+214 INIDAFNKRDISII

-251 IIDEP
+251 ILDEP

-261 DKSKEAIASL
+261 DNAKDAITSL

-288 LVYRLDPV
+288 LLYRLDPV
-296 KAYDMKLVKQITV
+296 KAYDMGLVKQITV

-322 IYLESIKATKT
+322 VHLESIKATKT
-333 KITAKLTIDVQKQNS
+333 KITAKLKIDVQEKNS
-348 PSRTSLSVSKN
+348 PNRKSISISKN
-359 GVDLYELSGGR
+359 GVDLYELSGDR
-370 ELYKGYIVNDINA
+370 ELYRGYIVDCIDA

-425 LAVKKQLPDRPLKVI
+425 LAVKRQLPDRPLKVL
-440 SLFFIDRVANYAAAD
+440 SLFFIDRVVNYATTE

-466 QEFSQLPRY
+466 QELSQLPRY
-475 QSLNLPPV
+475 QNLALPAV
-483 DDIHNGYFAQD
+483 EDIHNGYFAQD
-494 KQGNAKDTNGAT
+494 RQGNAKDTSGAT
-506 EADDTAYQLI
+506 AADDTAYELI

-576 ATGLRVF
+576 ATGIRVF

-621 KNNRDRKKANLIP
+621 KNNRDRQTANLIP

-639 TDFLELWER
+639 ADFLELWER

-657 DYDTPKL
+657 EYNTQRL
-664 IDDAAEAI
+664 INDAAKQI
-672 KKMPAI
+672 NQMPAI
-678 TSSQIRLE
+678 TAPQIRLE
-686 KVDLSYTNK
+686 KVALSYANT
-695 GLTYQ
+695 GVAPQ

-706 STTQFLVS
+706 SRTESVIS
-714 PIPDLIS
+714 IIPDLIS

-734 SNILSKSGR
+734 SSILLNSNR
-743 LSDIFVNPQQFLDL
+743 LSDIFINPQQFLDL
-757 ATRAIRFTMQ
+757 ATRSIRFTMQ
-767 QLMVSG
+767 QLMVNG
-773 IKYEQIAGEK
+773 IKYERIAGEE

-791 HEIESFLDNMLS
+791 KEISGFIDNMLS
-803 VNNLIYDAIESKSET
+803 VKHSIYDAIEYQSDT
-818 EKQFAKILDGRED
+818 ERQFAEILDGRED

-839 PWFKVQTPIGTYNPD
+839 PWFKVQTPLGTYNPD

-859 QISEDKQKLYLIRE
+859 QVAEDEQKLYLIRE
-873 TKATKD
+873 TKGTRD
-879 QIRLRVGAGAKIYCG
+879 QLGLRVGEGAKIYCG
-894 QQHFDGLNLN
+894 QKHFDLLGID
-904 FAVVTNTAEV
+904 FDVATSASEI

>member
-1 VTTILN
+1 
-7 LKLFETQR
+7 
-15 HEDTKKYFVP
+15 
-25 WCLCGELKTLKMK
+25 MK
-38 IQFDSQQ
+38 IQFDGQQ
-45 PYQLDAINAVVDV
+45 QYQLDAVNAVVDV
-58 FDGQPLAQGQFNLAL
+58 FDGQPLAGGQFETSL
-73 GFNGNMTEMGF
+73 GIGFSGSMTEMGF
-84 GNQLELSPEEILANL
+84 GNQLELSPEEVLANI
-99 QTIQERNE
+99 QIMQERH
-107 IELVEPGEDHPL
+107 ELEPVEFGEDNPL
-119 QYGMNFSVE
+119 QYGMNFSIE
-128 METGTGKTYI
+128 METGTGKTYV
-138 YLRTIHELNAR
+138 YLRTIRELNAR

-158 VPGVPIRE
+158 VPSVPIRE
-166 GVLNTLKI
+166 GALKNLEI
-174 TKEHWQNLYGNQP
+174 TKEHFQNLYGNQP
-187 IDSWVYNSKRVSN
+187 FDYWVYNSKRVSN
-200 LRQFANSNQVQILV
+200 LRQFANSNQLQILV
-214 INIDAFNKKDISII
+214 INIDAFNKKDISVI

-251 IIDEP
+251 ILDEP

-261 DKSKEAIASL
+261 EKAKEAIASL

-288 LVYRLDPV
+288 LLYRLDPV

-322 IYLESIKATKT
+322 IHLESIKATKT
-333 KITAKLTIDVQKQNS
+333 KITAKLTIDIQRQNS
-348 PSRTSLSVSKN
+348 PTRTSVSISKN
-359 GVDLYELSGGR
+359 RVDLYELSSGR
-370 ELYKGYIVNDINA
+370 ELYRGYVVDCIHA

-425 LAVKKQLPDRPLKVI
+425 LAVKRQLPDRPLKVL
-440 SLFFIDRVANYAAAD
+440 SLFFIDRVANYTATD
-455 GKLRQWFIEIY
+455 GKLRQWFVELY
-466 QEFSQLPRY
+466 QELSQLPRY
-475 QSLNLPPV
+475 VILNLPAV

-494 KQGNAKDTNGAT
+494 KQGNAKDTSGAT
-506 EADDTAYQLI
+506 AADDTAYELI

-576 ATGLRVF
+576 ANGIRVF

-589 LTVIANESYADFAR
+589 LTVVANESYADFAR

-621 KNNRDRKKANLIP
+621 KNNRDRRKANLIP

-657 DYDTPKL
+657 EYDTQRL
-664 IDDAAEAI
+664 IDDAANQI
-672 KKMPAI
+672 NQMPAV
-678 TSSQIRLE
+678 TAPQIRLE
-686 KVDLSYTNK
+686 RVALSYANT
-695 GLTYQ
+695 GVTSQ

-706 STTQFLVS
+706 SRTEFTTS
-714 PIPDLIS
+714 NIPDLIS

-734 SNILSKSGR
+734 SSVLIKSNR

-757 ATRAIRFTMQ
+757 ATRSIRFIMQ

-773 IKYEQIAGEK
+773 IKYERIAGEE

-791 HEIESFLDNMLS
+791 REIAGFIDNMVS
-803 VNNLIYDAIESKSET
+803 VDRSIYDAIEHQVET
-818 EKQFAKILDGRED
+818 EKQFAEVLDGRED
-831 IKLFIKLP
+831 ISLFIKLP
-839 PWFKVQTPIGTYNPD
+839 PWFKVQTPLGTYNPD

-859 QISEDKQKLYLIRE
+859 QVSEDEQKLYLIRE
-873 TKATKD
+873 TKGTKD
-879 QIRLRVGAGAKIYCG
+879 PLKLREGESAKIYCG
-894 QQHFDGLNLN
+894 RQHFDALNVDFN
-904 FAVVTNTAEV
+904 VVISASEI

>member
-1 VTTILN
+1 
-7 LKLFETQR
+7 
-15 HEDTKKYFVP
+15 
-25 WCLCGELKTLKMK
+25 MK

-45 PYQLDAINAVVDV
+45 QYQLDAVNAVVDV
-58 FDGQPLAQGQFNLAL
+58 FDGQPLAQGQFDLAL
-73 GFNGNMTEMGF
+73 GFGGAMTEMGF
-84 GNQLELSPEEILANL
+84 GNQLELTPEEILANV
-99 QTIQERNE
+99 QAIQERNE
-107 IELVEPGEDHPL
+107 IEPVGIGEDNLL
-119 QYGMNFSVE
+119 QHGMNFSIE
-128 METGTGKTYI
+128 METGTGKTYV

-158 VPGVPIRE
+158 VPSVPIRE
-166 GVLNTLKI
+166 GVLKNLEI
-174 TKEHWQNLYGNQP
+174 TKEHFQNLYGNQP
-187 IDSWVYNSKRVSN
+187 FDYWVYSSKRVSN
-200 LRQFANSNQVQILV
+200 LRQFANSNQLQILV
-214 INIDAFNKKDISII
+214 INIDAFNKKDISVI
-228 HKELDGLSGHR
+228 HKELDSLLGHR

-251 IIDEP
+251 ILDEP

-261 DKSKEAIASL
+261 DKAKEAIASL

-288 LVYRLDPV
+288 LLYKLDPV

-309 TSALEEN
+309 TSVLEEN

-322 IYLESIKATKT
+322 IHLESINATKK
-333 KITAKLTIDVQKQNS
+333 KITAKLIIDVQKEHS
-348 PSRTSLSVSKN
+348 PTRTSKSVSKN
-359 GVDLYELSGGR
+359 GTDLYELSGNR
-370 ELYKGYIVNDINA
+370 EIYRGYIVDCINA

-411 AQIRETIKEHLDKE
+411 AQIRETVKEHLDKE
-425 LAVKKQLPDRPLKVI
+425 LAVKKQIPDRPLKVL
-440 SLFFIDRVANYAAAD
+440 SLFFIDRVANYAPVD

-475 QSLNLPPV
+475 QTLNLPSV
-483 DDIHNGYFAQD
+483 NEVHNGYFAED
-494 KQGNAKDTNGAT
+494 RQGNAKDTSGETA
-506 EADDTAYQLI
+506 ADDEAYQLI
-516 MKDKE
+516 MKEKE

-576 ATGLRVF
+576 ATGIRVF

-621 KNNRDRKKANLIP
+621 KNNRDRKTANLIP

-639 TDFLELWER
+639 KDFLELWER

-657 DYDTPKL
+657 NYDTKKL
-664 IDDAAEAI
+664 IDDAAEKM
-672 KKMPAI
+672 KKMSEIKPP
-678 TSSQIRLE
+678 QIRLE
-686 KVDLSYTNK
+686 KVALSYAK
-695 GLTYQ
+695 IGLTSQ

-706 STTQFLVS
+706 SKTEFRVS
-714 PIPDLIS
+714 TIPDLIS

-729 TRETL
+729 TRGTL
-734 SNILSKSGR
+734 SSILSKSGR

-757 ATRAIRFTMQ
+757 ATRAIRFTMEE
-767 QLMVSG
+767 LMVDG
-773 IKYEQIAGEK
+773 IKYEKIAGEE

-791 HEIESFLDNMLS
+791 HEIAGFIDNMLS
-803 VNNLIYDAIESKSET
+803 VKMSIYDTVEYQSET
-818 EKQFAKILDGRED
+818 EKQFAKILNDRED

-839 PWFKVQTPIGTYNPD
+839 TWFKVQTPIGTYNPD
-854 WAIVK
+854 WAIIK
-859 QISEDKQKLYLIRE
+859 QVSEDEQKLYLIRE

-879 QIRLRVGAGAKIYCG
+879 ELKLRVGEGAKIYCG
-894 QQHFDGLNLN
+894 QKHFEVLNVD
-904 FAVVTNTAEV
+904 FDVVTNASEV

>member
-1 VTTILN
+1 
-7 LKLFETQR
+7 
-15 HEDTKKYFVP
+15 
-25 WCLCGELKTLKMK
+25 MK

-45 PYQLDAINAVVDV
+45 QYQLDAVNAVVDL
-58 FDGQPLAQGQFNLAL
+58 FDGQPLAGGQFETSL
-73 GFNGNMTEMGF
+73 GIGFGGAMTEMGF
-84 GNQLELSPEEILANL
+84 GNQLELSPDEIWTNVQRVQKNNGVVPKKDTEEDDE
-99 QTIQERNE
+99 IQP
-107 IELVEPGEDHPL
+107 VEPKGDSPL
-119 QYGMNFSVE
+119 QQGMNFSVE
-128 METGTGKTYI
+128 METGTGKTYV

-158 VPGVPIRE
+158 VPSVPIRE
-166 GVLNTLKI
+166 GVLKNLEI
-174 TKEHWQNLYGNQP
+174 TKEHFQNLYGNQP
-187 IDSWVYNSKRVSN
+187 FDYSVYNSKRVSN
-200 LRQFANSNQVQILV
+200 LRQFANSNQLQILV
-214 INIDAFNKKDISII
+214 INIDAFNKKDISVI

-251 IIDEP
+251 ILDEP

-261 DKSKEAIASL
+261 DKAKEAIASL

-288 LVYRLDPV
+288 LLYRLDPV
-296 KAYDMKLVKQITV
+296 KAYDMRLVKQITV

-322 IYLESIKATKT
+322 VHLESIKATKT
-333 KITAKLTIDVQKQNS
+333 KITAKLTIDVQQQNS
-348 PSRTSLSVSKN
+348 PTRKSVSISKN
-359 GVDLYELSGGR
+359 GVDLYELSSGR
-370 ELYKGYIVNDINA
+370 ELYRGYIVDCIDA

-425 LAVKKQLPDRPLKVI
+425 LAVKRQLPDRPLKVL
-440 SLFFIDRVANYAAAD
+440 SLFFIDRVANYAATD
-455 GKLRQWFIEIY
+455 GKLRQWFTEIY
-466 QEFSQLPRY
+466 QELSQLPRY
-475 QSLNLPPV
+475 QNLALPAV
-483 DDIHNGYFAQD
+483 EDIHNGYFAQD
-494 KQGNAKDTNGAT
+494 RQGNAKDTSGTTA
-506 EADDTAYQLI
+506 ADDTAYELI

-576 ATGLRVF
+576 ATGIRVF

-621 KNNRDRKKANLIP
+621 KNNRDRQKANLIP

-657 DYDTPKL
+657 EYDTQRL
-664 IDDAAEAI
+664 IDDAARQI
-672 KKMPAI
+672 NQMPAI
-678 TSSQIRLE
+678 TAPQIRLE
-686 KVDLSYTNK
+686 KVALGYVNTGITS
-695 GLTYQ
+695 Q

-706 STTQFLVS
+706 SRTESTVS
-714 PIPDLIS
+714 IIPDLIS

-734 SNILSKSGR
+734 SSILLKSDR
-743 LSDIFVNPQQFLDL
+743 LPDIFINPQQFLDL

-767 QLMVSG
+767 QLMVNG
-773 IKYEQIAGEK
+773 IKYERIAGEE

-791 HEIESFLDNMLS
+791 KEISGFIDNMLS
-803 VNNLIYDAIESKSET
+803 VNHSIYDAIEYQSDT
-818 EKQFAKILDGRED
+818 ERQFAEILDGRED

-839 PWFKVQTPIGTYNPD
+839 PWFKVQTPLGTYNPD

-859 QISEDKQKLYLIRE
+859 QVAENEQKIYLIRE
-873 TKATKD
+873 TKGTKD
-879 QIRLRVGAGAKIYCG
+879 QPQLRVGEGAKIYCG
-894 QQHFDGLNLN
+894 QQHFDVLKVN
-904 FAVVTNTAEV
+904 FDVVTNASEI

>member
-1 VTTILN
+1 
-7 LKLFETQR
+7 
-15 HEDTKKYFVP
+15 
-25 WCLCGELKTLKMK
+25 MK

-45 PYQLDAINAVVDV
+45 QYQLDAINAVVDV
-58 FDGQPLAQGQFNLAL
+58 FDGQPLAGGQFEVSL
-73 GFNGNMTEMGF
+73 GIGFGGAMTEMGF
-84 GNQLELSPEEILANL
+84 GNQLALSPSEILTNI
-99 QTIQERNE
+99 QTIQAHHDLEM
-107 IELVEPGEDHPL
+107 VEPDVETPL
-119 QYGMNFSVE
+119 IHGMNFSIE
-128 METGTGKTYI
+128 METGTGKTYV

-158 VPGVPIRE
+158 VPSVPIRE
-166 GVLNTLKI
+166 GVLKNLEI
-174 TKEHWQNLYGNQP
+174 TKEHFQNLYGNQP
-187 IDSWVYNSKRVSN
+187 FDYWVYSSKRVSN
-200 LRQFANSNQVQILV
+200 LRQFANSNQLQILV
-214 INIDAFNKKDISII
+214 INIDAFNKKDISVI
-228 HKELDGLSGHR
+228 HRERDGSLGHR

-251 IIDEP
+251 ILDEP

-261 DKSKEAIASL
+261 DNAKKAIASL

-288 LVYRLDPV
+288 LLYKLDPV
-296 KAYDMKLVKQITV
+296 KAYDMRLVKQIAV

-322 IYLESIKATKT
+322 ICLESIKATKT
-333 KITAKLTIDVQKQNS
+333 KITAKLTIDVQQKNS
-348 PSRTSLSVSKN
+348 PVRKSISISKN
-359 GVDLYELSGGR
+359 GIDLYDLSGER
-370 ELYKGYIVNDINA
+370 ELYRGYVVDSIDA

-425 LAVKKQLPDRPLKVI
+425 LAVKRQLPDRPLKVL
-440 SLFFIDRVANYAAAD
+440 SLFFIDRVANYAATD

-466 QEFSQLPRY
+466 QEFSQLTRY
-475 QSLNLPPV
+475 QVLNLPAV

-494 KQGNAKDTNGAT
+494 RQGNAKDTSGSTA
-506 EADDTAYQLI
+506 ADDTAYELI
-516 MKDKE
+516 MKEKE

-576 ATGLRVF
+576 ATGIRVF

-603 ALQTEIE
+603 ALQKEIE

-621 KNNRDRKKANLIP
+621 KNNRDRRKSNLIP

-657 DYDTPKL
+657 EYDTHDL
-664 IDDAAEAI
+664 INRAAKQI
-672 KKMPAI
+672 NRMPTIIAP
-678 TSSQIRLE
+678 QIRLE
-686 KVDLSYTNK
+686 KVALGYSSEGITS
-695 GLTYQ
+695 Q
-700 LLSVTS
+700 LLSVTNAKAES
-706 STTQFLVS
+706 RI
-714 PIPDLIS
+714 PMIPDVIS

-734 SNILSKSGR
+734 SSILLNSNR
-743 LSDIFVNPQQFLDL
+743 LSELFVNPQQFLDL
-757 ATRAIRFTMQ
+757 ATQAIRFTMQ
-767 QLMVSG
+767 QLMVDG
-773 IKYEQIAGEK
+773 IKYERIAGEE

-791 HEIESFLDNMLS
+791 KEISGFIDNMLPVKRS
-803 VNNLIYDAIESKSET
+803 IYDSIEYQADNER
-818 EKQFAKILDGRED
+818 QFAEILDDRED

-839 PWFKVQTPIGTYNPD
+839 PWFKVQTPLGTYNPD

-859 QISEDKQKLYLIRE
+859 QISEDEQKLYLIRE
-873 TKATKD
+873 TKGTKE
-879 QIRLRVGAGAKIYCG
+879 QVQLRVSEGAKIYCG
-894 QQHFDGLNLN
+894 QQHFETLNVD
-904 FAVVTNTAEV
+904 FAVVTNALEI